1 LSRGVVEVESK
12 VASFSPAA
20 MAPLSSYNIDRG
32 YRALVSDEARLTQ
45 LRARFGGYIG
55 RR

>member
-20 MAPLSSYNIDRG
+20 MAFDTAAWPVVTKLGFCAMYLSM
-32 YRALVSDEARLTQ
+32 
-45 LRARFGGYIG
+45 
-55 RR
+55 